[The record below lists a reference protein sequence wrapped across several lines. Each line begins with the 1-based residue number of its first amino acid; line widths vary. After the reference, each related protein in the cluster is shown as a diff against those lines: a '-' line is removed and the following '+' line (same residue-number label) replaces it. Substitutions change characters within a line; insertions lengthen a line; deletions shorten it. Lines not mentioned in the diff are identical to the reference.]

1 MFLQSSGSV
10 PRAVLF
16 FCLLFGVVGCSRYT
30 RTKQCR
36 ALIAQVNPALDDVV
50 TLTHTGGAGGG
61 PPASASANAAGIGGV
76 GGMAGAAGQVGTT
89 TAEYIAAAG
98 RYERLAKQLGPMEF
112 STEDMAKTVAE
123 YASVLTASAQALRSL
138 AAALDAANYPEA
150 ERANR
155 DLDRLSVREH
165 AAISHIDAWCQPGT

>member
-1 MFLQSSGSV
+1 MLRQSSGSRK
-10 PRAVLF
+10 RAA
-16 FCLLFGVVGCSRYT
+16 LLLLLLSAVAGSGCSRYT

-50 TLTHTGGAGGG
+50 TITGTGGAGGG
-61 PPASASANAAGIGGV
+61 PAVTATGGV
-76 GGMAGAAGQVGTT
+76 GGASGAPGGDAKGTT
-89 TAEYIAAAG
+89 SSQYIAAAG

-123 YASVLTASAQALRSL
+123 YAAVITASAQSLRAL
-138 AAALDAANYPEA
+138 AAALESNNYAEA

-155 DLDRLSVREH
+155 DLERLSAREH
-165 AAISHIDAWCQPGT
+165 AAIAHIDAWCQPGT

>member
-10 PRAVLF
+10 SRAALL
-16 FCLLFGVVGCSRYT
+16 FCLLFSTVCCSRYT

-50 TLTHTGGAGGG
+50 TITHTGGAGGG
-61 PPASASANAAGIGGV
+61 QAANAAGSGGV
-76 GGMAGAAGQVGTT
+76 GGTAGSAAQGGTT
-89 TAEYIAAAG
+89 SGEYIAAAG

-123 YASVLTASAQALRSL
+123 YASVLTASAQALRTL
-138 AAALDAANYPEA
+138 AAALEVNNYAEA